1 MTILALDLGTT
12 TGWAYRPPY
21 QVSGGILSGTW
32 SLKPGKYDGAG
43 MRGVKFMG
51 YLDELHR
58 ASPLKQIVFEAVRRH
73 IGTDAAHVYGG
84 LMGVLQTWGELNRV
98 PYDGIAV
105 GTVKKGWTGRGNASK
120 QEMIDEARKRGF
132 DPKTDDEADA
142 LAILHQVLA
151 KH

>member
-12 TGWAYRPPY
+12 TGWAHTFGNP
-21 QVSGGILSGTW
+21 IKSGTW

-73 IGTDAAHVYGG
+73 IGTDASHIYGG
-84 LMGVLQTWGELNRV
+84 LMMTLQTWAELNCV

-105 GTVKKGWTGRGNASK
+105 GTIKKFWTGKGNASK
-120 QEMIDEARKRGF
+120 GEMVARCIVRGF
-132 DPKTDDEADA
+132 DPATDDEADA
-142 LAILHQVLA
+142 IALLHYQMEGA
-151 KH
+151 K